1 MREKRKEEVG
11 QSPTKRVSKR
21 DFLREDTKQ
30 KALEWADASKSSV
43 ATELEEFDPPKEK
56 LSYRSE
62 YKKLMESFVDDVQD
76 SLVDSITEIKMIVS
90 VFIIVCPC
98 N

>member
-1 MREKRKEEVG
+1 MEEAG
-11 QSPTKRVSKR
+11 QSPTKRV
-21 DFLREDTKQ
+21 EDTKQ
-30 KALEWADASKSSV
+30 KALEWADTSKSSV

-56 LSYRSE
+56 PSYRSE
-62 YKKLMESFVDDVQD
+62 YNKMMESFVDDVQD
-76 SLVDSITEIKMIVS
+76 LLVDSITEMKMKVS